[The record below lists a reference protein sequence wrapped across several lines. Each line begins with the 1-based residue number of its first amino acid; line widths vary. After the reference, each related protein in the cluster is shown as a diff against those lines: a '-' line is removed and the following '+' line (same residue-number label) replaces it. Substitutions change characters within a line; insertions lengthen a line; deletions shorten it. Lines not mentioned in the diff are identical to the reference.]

1 MGRYVKLSVAVMVLA
16 LATAAS
22 PKKLD
27 GPPPVLVKPGINYL
41 ATVQTSKG
49 TFYIN
54 LFEKDAPRTVSNFIY
69 LARKKFFDGLVFH
82 RVVPGHVIQGGDPLG
97 TGYGDA
103 GYTIPFEKSPHKHLE
118 GSVGMAR
125 SGDDMNSASSQF
137 YICLQPRPFLDGKYT
152 VFGRVYKGM
161 DVVRKIGKVETDD
174 SEKPLKPVY
183 IHRVIIH
190 EMEAE
195 KSGDESE

>member
-1 MGRYVKLSVAVMVLA
+1 MKRYVKLLVAIMVVA
-16 LATAAS
+16 LTVAAS
-22 PKKLD
+22 PKELD
-27 GPPPVLVKPGINYL
+27 GPPPVLVKPGVDYI
-41 ATVQTSKG
+41 AAVQTSKG
-49 TFYIN
+49 TFYID

-69 LARKKFFDGLVFH
+69 LARNKFFNGLIFH

-97 TGYGDA
+97 TGHGDA
-103 GYTIPFEKSPHKHLE
+103 GYTIPFEKSPHEHLE

-125 SGDDMNSASSQF
+125 SGDDMDSASSQF
-137 YICLQPRPFLDGKYT
+137 YVCLQPRPFLDGKYT

-161 DVVRKIGKVETDD
+161 DVVQKIGKVKTDG

-190 EMEAE
+190 EMEADE
-195 KSGDESE
+195 SGDKSE